1 MSAIA
6 LHPQLLAIADEFNFA
21 TARLH
26 ALRTTVPAER
36 WPIRRDP
43 ARWSV
48 GECVAHLNLTGQAYA
63 DILHDAI
70 TALPRPVAS
79 GPWPGRYRRDFWGW
93 LLWKSMPPP
102 VRIHTR
108 TIARFVPES
117 VAPVETLVTEFEQ
130 WQKIQLDL
138 LIAADGLPLNEIRV
152 TSPFNPRLSY
162 NLYSCFSI
170 LPAHQHRHL
179 WQAEQVWIQ

>member
-1 MSAIA
+1 MSPTR
-6 LHPQLLAIADEFNFA
+6 LHPQLQAIADEFNFA

-26 ALRTTVPAER
+26 ALARAVPDDR
-36 WPIRRDP
+36 WPVRRDP

-48 GECVAHLNLTGQAYA
+48 AECVAHLNLTGRAYS
-63 DILHDAI
+63 DILHAAI
-70 TALPRPVAS
+70 TAAPRPLLS

-102 VRIHTR
+102 VRFRVKTVAAFI
-108 TIARFVPES
+108 PEA
-117 VAPVETLVTEFEQ
+117 VAPAAAQVAEFEQ
-130 WQKIQLDL
+130 WQKVQMDL
-138 LIAADGLPLNEIRV
+138 LIAADGLPLNSLRV
-152 TSPFNPRLSY
+152 TSPFNAKVTY

-179 WQAEQVWIQ
+179 WQAEQVWR